1 MTRRILAFL
10 LTFVAGAIAGHVA
23 IPAIGAHFGQSDV
36 VLAQTTRKP
45 VMITH
50 LFTGPDGQT
59 HAEEVELKFTPG
71 KPAEVSKMMPTTG
84 AELHRTA
91 GGSVDDWHRAPRRQ
105 YVITLSGRGEV
116 EVTGG
121 KKISMGPGHID
132 LVEDTTGKGHITK
145 VLGTEDRVTLQLPL
159 SRGNR
164 HSEARMPPGSPS
176 RGSGQGDAEKRDS
189 SAVRGDS
196 LVPARRLP

>member
-10 LTFVAGAIAGHVA
+10 LTFAAGAIVGRVA
-23 IPAIGAHFGQSDV
+23 IPAAGLHVTQSDV
-36 VLAQTTRKP
+36 VFAQTTRKP
-45 VMITH
+45 LMITH
-50 LFTGPDGQT
+50 LFTGQDNQT
-59 HAEEVELKFTPG
+59 HAEEVELKFAPG
-71 KPAEVSKMMPTTG
+71 TPAEVSKMMPITG

-116 EVTGG
+116 EVAGG
-121 KKISMGPGHID
+121 KKVSMGPGHID

-159 SRGNR
+159 
-164 HSEARMPPGSPS
+164 AD
-176 RGSGQGDAEKRDS
+176 Q
-189 SAVRGDS
+189 
-196 LVPARRLP
+196 PAK